1 MMGEARKHVRCVSVM
16 GKPRRCE
23 GEQGALFSRLM
34 LQCPL
39 NQFREIAAA
48 FRENRR
54 SLRLIRSPIIDNEDV
69 EKQTEGSPSDE
80 HNGEIDEEQ
89 GSHYDAGES
98 PLDKLIIKEVKKYR
112 ILWETQVKE
121 YKDHSKEKECMER
134 DMGNL

>member
-1 MMGEARKHVRCVSVM
+1 MMGETRKHIRCVSMM
-16 GKPRRCE
+16 GKTRSYE
-23 GEQGALFSRLM
+23 GEQGVLFSRFM

-54 SLRLIRSPIIDNEDV
+54 SSRLIRSPIIDNDDV

-98 PLDKLIIKEVKKYR
+98 PLDKLTIKEVRKYR
-112 ILWETQVKE
+112 IL
-121 YKDHSKEKECMER
+121 
-134 DMGNL
+134 

>member
-1 MMGEARKHVRCVSVM
+1 MRVKARRYVRRVGAQTCRCVLMMGETRKHIRCVSMM
-16 GKPRRCE
+16 GKSRSYE
-23 GEQGALFSRLM
+23 GEQGVLFSRFM

-54 SLRLIRSPIIDNEDV
+54 SSRLIRSPIIDNEDV

-98 PLDKLIIKEVKKYR
+98 PLDKLTIKEVRKYR
-112 ILWETQVKE
+112 IL
-121 YKDHSKEKECMER
+121 
-134 DMGNL
+134 